1 MVALNSADFA
11 NESSREA
18 TNEPNENY
26 PNANSSSSYASNGAI
41 GTIDYEDEED
51 DAIMAAEEEIEV
63 DVAIDSGCVCHAVKP
78 GDVPAGVAVTQSPNR
93 RRRNLVAANGSDME
107 NYGDATVEMV
117 QENGHVIGSTLT
129 VTDVTRPLH
138 STSQVCDTASGACP
152 DGHEVLYTKA
162 GATVVPDGALS
173 RFLGSVRHVANY
185 PRRGGLYV
193 AKMKIR
199 APRTRNARTTPGPNP
214 ARLRDRPDPKKPGA
228 QGFGRQGT
236 KR

>member
-1 MVALNSADFA
+1 M
-11 NESSREA
+11 
-18 TNEPNENY
+18 
-26 PNANSSSSYASNGAI
+26 
-41 GTIDYEDEED
+41 
-51 DAIMAAEEEIEV
+51 
-63 DVAIDSGCVCHAVKP
+63 
-78 GDVPAGVAVTQSPNR
+78 
-93 RRRNLVAANGSDME
+93 AANGSDME

-117 QENGHVIGSTLT
+117 QENGHVIASTLT

-152 DGHEVLYTKA
+152 DGREVLHTKA
-162 GATVVPDGALS
+162 GATVVPGGALS
-173 RFLGSVRHVANY
+173 RFLGSVRHVASY

-199 APRTRNARTTPGPNP
+199 APRTRTRTTPGTTPGHSP
-214 ARLRDRPDPKKPGA
+214 GTLRRPDPKKPGA